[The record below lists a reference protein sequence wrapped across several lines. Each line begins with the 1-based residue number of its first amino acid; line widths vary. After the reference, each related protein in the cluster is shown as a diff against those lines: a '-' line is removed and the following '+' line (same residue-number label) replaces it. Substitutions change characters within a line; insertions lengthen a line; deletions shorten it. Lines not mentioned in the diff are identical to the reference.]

1 MKYNPN
7 LMKKYPSLPLCLL
20 ALFVWLL
27 HGSAAY
33 AQQIVKYS
41 PEVELR
47 IKQVEEN
54 LTGAVQVEGQGAWN
68 IKDRITFHKIP
79 GVSIAVIRNYKLE
92 WAKGYGWA
100 DASEKREV
108 TPQTLF
114 QAASISKS
122 LNGVGVLKLVQNK
135 KLDLK
140 TDINAYLKSWK
151 FPYDSLSK
159 GKKITLSNLLSHTA
173 GLSVH
178 GFRGYAKGE
187 TIPSVVQI
195 LNGLPPANN
204 QAIRSQFEPDH
215 KVQYSGGGTTIS
227 QLITMDVTGQPY
239 DTYMREN
246 VLKPLGMTSSFY
258 KQPGKDNTP
267 SLLATGYKGNGEE
280 VTGKYHV
287 YPEQAAAS
295 LWTNPTE
302 LCYYIIETQL
312 SLQGKSAKVLTPE
325 FTKLRL
331 TPYMG
336 AAGLGV
342 FIDTKGNEKYFQHS
356 GGNEGFRSQYYGS
369 MTNGNGV
376 VVMVNSDNGAIIPEI
391 IGSVAS
397 AYGWENFN
405 NTQVKKIVQLTEGQ
419 LKTYEGY
426 YESQVNKNTYIRF
439 TAKENQLMLT
449 QLWDGREI
457 LFSAESD
464 LDFFCKEFPFPLKF
478 TKDKDGSVTEVLAF
492 NKDVWVKDSNYK
504 PVVRKAITLTPS
516 QLKILEGK
524 YQVQQN
530 KALIVQVTA
539 KEDHLLVK
547 QLWDGEELIF
557 IPESELEFFAK
568 DNQFFPVKF
577 IRDKDGVVTQLLAF
591 NRDMLDR
598 MKE

>member
-1 MKYNPN
+1 
-7 LMKKYPSLPLCLL
+7 MKKYPSLFLCFLV
-20 ALFVWLL
+20 LFVWLPY
-27 HGSAAY
+27 GSVVY

-54 LTGAVQVEGQGAWN
+54 LAGAVQVEGQGAWN
-68 IKDRITFHKIP
+68 IKDRMAFHKIP
-79 GVSIAVIRNYKLE
+79 GVSIAVIRNYKVE

-122 LNGVGVLKLVQNK
+122 LNGVGVLKLAQDK

-140 TDINAYLKSWK
+140 ADINTYLKSWK
-151 FPYDSLSK
+151 FPYDSLSA

-195 LNGLPPANN
+195 LNGEPPANN
-204 QAIRSQFEPDH
+204 PAIRSQFEPDR

-227 QLITMDVTGQPY
+227 QLITMDITGQSY
-239 DTYMREN
+239 HAYMQEKI
-246 VLKPLGMTSSFY
+246 LKPMGMTTSFY
-258 KQPGKDNTP
+258 KQPGKDTNP

-280 VTGKYHV
+280 VPGKYHV

-295 LWTNPTE
+295 LWTNPME
-302 LCYYIIETQL
+302 LSYYIIETQL
-312 SLQGKSAKVLTPE
+312 SLEGKSSKVLTPE

-331 TPYMG
+331 TPYMET
-336 AAGLGV
+336 AGLGV

-376 VVMVNSDNGAIIPEI
+376 VVMVNSDNGAIIREI
-391 IGSVAS
+391 IGGVAGV
-397 AYGWENFN
+397 YGWKDFY
-405 NTQVKKIVQLTEGQ
+405 NTQVKKIAQLTEGQ

-439 TAKENQLMLT
+439 SAKENQLMLT

-457 LFSAESD
+457 MFSPESEI
-464 LDFFCKEFPFPLKF
+464 DFFCREFPFPLKF
-478 TKDKDGSVTEVLAF
+478 TKGKDGTVTEVLAF
-492 NKDVWVKDSNYK
+492 NKDVWVKDANYK
-504 PVVRKAITLTPS
+504 PVVRKAISLAPS
-516 QLKILEGK
+516 QLKIFEGK

-530 KALIVQVTA
+530 KSLIVQVTTQ
-539 KEDHLLVK
+539 EDHLLIK

-557 IPESELEFFAK
+557 LPESQLEFFAK

-577 IRDKDGVVTQLLAF
+577 ILDKDGAVAQLLAF
-591 NRDMLDR
+591 NRDLLDK